1 MSYITTCNFK
11 TAFVGQLLDNLF
23 HMGIL
28 GILGV
33 HSVKESRLVRAL
45 SPPTIESTDGFQFF
59 STRVKACGKSVR

>member
-1 MSYITTCNFK
+1 
-11 TAFVGQLLDNLF
+11 LLDNLF